1 MLTIITNNRQIIK
14 KYDKPFKVNSDR
26 AIMNTKYRIS
36 KYLTSVFC
44 GLPINLETRNK
55 YYSRVHQLLM
65 DKLVAI
71 ESRLKKQNKNRQ
83 TTTYI
88 RFSFDKRVWYLG
100 FYIPCSYCSNVYAYV
115 MSSDRK
121 VCQNCRS
128 KVIDTPSPP
137 RQNVFQD
144 YSQVKQIISKR
155 IGITYTKK
163 VSRHNGSGN
172 YAVTYSNL
180 GFNKQFK
187 SRKEQEKY
195 KKRFF
200 NSLKNN
206 KNKWRDTSNSLKTN
220 KNKWRDTYNS
230 FESKTYISKYRLR
243 RRDDILKKQHIS
255 VRKMEFLMDQVSSQ
269 MGYNALIEEI
279 FVKHSFNE
287 EHFLELRSKKEAL
300 FDLKNNI
307 ATEQSTNPIVAPWQ
321 EILEKKIA
329 ITKPEFHR
337 RLNSVRDLDVLRIYS
352 NGVKR
357 KKRGYG
363 VIHIYVDA
371 QCSIRACKIMKGL
384 WH

>member
-206 KNKWRDTSNSLKTN
+206 KNKWRDTSNSAKIIWDAIIEFGILLIITAAQN
-220 KNKWRDTYNS
+220 NLGGM
-230 FESKTYISKYRLR
+230 YRLR
-243 RRDDILKKQHIS
+243 GRSDILKKQYIS
-255 VRKMEFLMDQVSSQ
+255 VKEMEFLLDQVSSRS
-269 MGYNALIEEI
+269 GYNAL
-279 FVKHSFNE
+279 
-287 EHFLELRSKKEAL
+287 
-300 FDLKNNI
+300 
-307 ATEQSTNPIVAPWQ
+307 TQ
-321 EILEKKIA
+321 
-329 ITKPEFHR
+329 
-337 RLNSVRDLDVLRIYS
+337 
-352 NGVKR
+352 
-357 KKRGYG
+357 
-363 VIHIYVDA
+363 
-371 QCSIRACKIMKGL
+371 
-384 WH
+384 

>member
-1 MLTIITNNRQIIK
+1 MLTIITNNRQIVK

-36 KYLTSVFC
+36 KYF
-44 GLPINLETRNK
+44 
-55 YYSRVHQLLM
+55 
-65 DKLVAI
+65 DKQT
-71 ESRLKKQNKNRQ
+71 RLKKQNKNKQ

-88 RFSFDKRVWYLG
+88 RFSCGERVWYLG
-100 FYIPCSYCSNVYAYV
+100 FYISCSFCNNVCAYV
-115 MSSDRK
+115 MSRNRK

-128 KVIDTPSPP
+128 KVIETPTPLP
-137 RQNVFQD
+137 QNVFKD

-155 IGITYTKK
+155 IGVTYTKK

-200 NSLKNN
+200 NSLK
-206 KNKWRDTSNSLKTN
+206 TN

-243 RRDDILKKQHIS
+243 RRDDIPEETTYIS
-255 VRKMEFLMDQVSSQ
+255 QENEFLMDQVSSQ

-287 EHFLELRSKKEAL
+287 EHFLELRSKKEHYLTSKIILRQNNRLIL
-300 FDLKNNI
+300 FNL
-307 ATEQSTNPIVAPWQ
+307 APWQ

-384 WH
+384 WPLKMVKYSISYSCFVFLFALWDG